1 MKSSQVER
9 MEISIIIPYYNAD
22 MWIGRMLDSILQQ
35 DLPTEKYEIIIVD
48 DGSKEEPK
56 LLTEYL
62 KRYDNIKCI
71 RQENRGPGAARN
83 TGIECAKGE
92 YIFFCDSDDYISE
105 NVLGNLCAI
114 AQNRRLDMLFFN
126 VLRVAVDET
135 ITNLKR
141 DYNIVKEFPTGQDF
155 FAQPID
161 RFISMGPYQYII
173 SRSFVNKYNLRFPP
187 DMIMNED
194 ACFLID
200 SILVSKKTAKV
211 DVDVYFYVQNPQSLL
226 HFSGKVLQ
234 AERWTNNV
242 LLFISKL
249 NRIIKDTELTKNMPA
264 GCQKNLL
271 WLKNNKS
278 YIVLVEGC
286 KYLPSALFNTV
297 KLKLVEMDSY
307 PQPYGKQKIKKK
319 IILIPTVMK
328 ILNILFGIK
337 RKKLR
342 K

>member
-1 MKSSQVER
+1 MLKNLSQVEIID
-9 MEISIIIPYYNAD
+9 ISFIIPYYNAD
-22 MWIGRMLDSILQQ
+22 MWIGRMLDSMLRQ
-35 DLPTEKYEIIIVD
+35 DLPVEKYEIIIVD

-56 LLTEYL
+56 LLMEYV
-62 KRYDNIKCI
+62 KRYDNIKYI

-83 TGIECAKGE
+83 TGIECSKGE
-92 YIFFCDSDDYISE
+92 YLFFCDSDDYISE

-114 AQNRRLDMLFFN
+114 AQNRGLDMLFFN
-126 VLRVAVDET
+126 VARVAMDE
-135 ITNLKR
+135 IISNPKR
-141 DYNIVKEFPTGQDF
+141 DFNIVKEFSSGQDF
-155 FAQPID
+155 FSQPID
-161 RFISMGPYQYII
+161 RFISMGPCQYII

-211 DVDVYFYVQNPQSLL
+211 DADVYFYVQNPQSLL

-242 LLFISKL
+242 LLFIFKL
-249 NRIIKDTELTKNMPA
+249 NQIIKDKELTKNMSA
-264 GCQKNLL
+264 GCLKNLL

-286 KYLPSALFNTV
+286 RYLPSALFNKV
-297 KLKLVEMDSY
+297 KLKLLEMDSY
-307 PQPYGKQKIKKK
+307 PKPYGNHIIKKK
-319 IILIPTVMK
+319 IILRPNVLK

-337 RKKLR
+337 RR